1 MRKKS
6 ITATMKPHA
15 GISLLLALSFLLCA
29 CQKTS
34 SESGADSKT
43 EPASTAAV
51 SSTAPVTSA
60 PTDPQSEFTLV
71 QPELSAVFPGLQQSL
86 VQDFRYDEYIPL
98 KDQEYDKLYP
108 FFLKENQL
116 YLQKQICNFSNSS
129 DIVFLQYNLDTGKT
143 KELTGKLEDLQ
154 YEPHEGKCTF
164 ADGRIYASFGSETQQ
179 TVHFSMDTE
188 KNCVNVLKTE
198 PLDEFTSVCA
208 TFPVNNEEYVETY
221 MTNNGNF
228 GEELRFTYYVTLYNE
243 TGERNIVTRE
253 YGWNENYRYTV
264 NDNQLYEY
272 SQSETGVDPCLRVYD
287 LNGNQL
293 ESYKL
298 PEIEPLLQDRGSLL
312 DDDMENSV
320 AEIAAFGDYCLVTI
334 DVCSSM
340 HNKCVLYNLKEKTVC
355 VLENCYY
362 CPTGTSVDSRA
373 ENHILEFYSEKTE
386 SFRVYSLDN
395 KGQLTPILERPMWD
409 SYIVTDG
416 DSLVYLDAAKKQLY
430 NIWL

>member
-129 DIVFLQYNLDTGKT
+129 DIVFFQYNLDTGKT

-188 KNCVNVLKTE
+188 KKLRE
-198 PLDEFTSVCA
+198 CA
-208 TFPVNNEEYVETY
+208 
-221 MTNNGNF
+221 
-228 GEELRFTYYVTLYNE
+228 
-243 TGERNIVTRE
+243 
-253 YGWNENYRYTV
+253 
-264 NDNQLYEY
+264 
-272 SQSETGVDPCLRVYD
+272 
-287 LNGNQL
+287 
-293 ESYKL
+293 
-298 PEIEPLLQDRGSLL
+298 
-312 DDDMENSV
+312 
-320 AEIAAFGDYCLVTI
+320 
-334 DVCSSM
+334 
-340 HNKCVLYNLKEKTVC
+340 
-355 VLENCYY
+355 
-362 CPTGTSVDSRA
+362 
-373 ENHILEFYSEKTE
+373 
-386 SFRVYSLDN
+386 
-395 KGQLTPILERPMWD
+395 
-409 SYIVTDG
+409 
-416 DSLVYLDAAKKQLY
+416 
-430 NIWL
+430 

>member
-34 SESGADSKT
+34 SESKTDSKT

-129 DIVFLQYNLDTGKT
+129 DIVFFQYNLDTGKT

-164 ADGRIYASFGSETQQ
+164 ADGRIYASFGSETKQ

-243 TGERNIVTRE
+243 TGERNIITRE
-253 YGWNENYRYTV
+253 YGRNENYRYTV
-264 NDNQLYEY
+264 NDNQLYE
-272 SQSETGVDPCLRVYD
+272 
-287 LNGNQL
+287 
-293 ESYKL
+293 
-298 PEIEPLLQDRGSLL
+298 
-312 DDDMENSV
+312 
-320 AEIAAFGDYCLVTI
+320 
-334 DVCSSM
+334 
-340 HNKCVLYNLKEKTVC
+340 
-355 VLENCYY
+355 
-362 CPTGTSVDSRA
+362 
-373 ENHILEFYSEKTE
+373 
-386 SFRVYSLDN
+386 
-395 KGQLTPILERPMWD
+395 
-409 SYIVTDG
+409 
-416 DSLVYLDAAKKQLY
+416 
-430 NIWL
+430 